1 LPALA
6 ELEVRHVAQQA
17 IPQEQADHLGR
28 GRSPLAGEPARDCSK
43 ELLSS
48 LRTHPMEVRQLTE
61 SDAVAIATW
70 RYPGRYATYDVG
82 EIVTPDRG
90 FWAVDH
96 DADLVG
102 YCCFGHEARVP
113 GVVEEGGVLDVGYG
127 MRPDL
132 MGHGLGGAFVRAIL
146 DFAVER
152 HDSRRLRL
160 LILDW
165 NDRSR
170 KVAEALGFQSE
181 GVHTSTEGRF
191 VVMTRQARPA

>member
-1 LPALA
+1 
-6 ELEVRHVAQQA
+6 
-17 IPQEQADHLGR
+17 
-28 GRSPLAGEPARDCSK
+28 
-43 ELLSS
+43 
-48 LRTHPMEVRQLTE
+48 MEVRQLTK

-82 EIVTPDRG
+82 DIVTPERG
-90 FWAVDH
+90 FWAVDR

-113 GVVEEGGVLDVGYG
+113 GAGEEEGVLDVGYG

-132 MGHGLGGAFVRAIL
+132 MGHGLGREFVEAIVN
-146 DFAVER
+146 FAVGKF
-152 HDSRRLRL
+152 SPQRLRL

-170 KVAEALGFQSE
+170 KVAEALGFQRE
-181 GVHTSTEGRF
+181 DVLKTTEGAF
-191 VVMTRQARPA
+191 LVMTRQARLLEL